1 MGYQL
6 AAPASKAKEIMETLR
21 LMASAEDLDDFSL
34 RKLERDAAQLKKADA
49 ASAYMVLGAVAAL
62 RGNVE
67 DVRRHHRASVT
78 VSGGSTDAYRNYVVS
93 LAAVGEMDE
102 SFNVASEAYKRFPGD
117 AAILADVIDTALWSA
132 RFREGRDLCRHWK
145 RSFPDEPPVR
155 GPMMTGLADAVDSGV
170 FSEGAVQE
178 VIRIAHDIRRASN
191 IRLMKNGLSVDHTE
205 PDAYLYELYVIALPE
220 QAAALNEDLAS
231 RVVARPDLLAD
242 PGLNFV
248 PIFIGTRTDAGHADA
263 AA

>member
-1 MGYQL
+1 
-6 AAPASKAKEIMETLR
+6 
-21 LMASAEDLDDFSL
+21 
-34 RKLERDAAQLKKADA
+34 
-49 ASAYMVLGAVAAL
+49 
-62 RGNVE
+62 
-67 DVRRHHRASVT
+67 
-78 VSGGSTDAYRNYVVS
+78 
-93 LAAVGEMDE
+93 
-102 SFNVASEAYKRFPGD
+102 
-117 AAILADVIDTALWSA
+117 
-132 RFREGRDLCRHWK
+132 
-145 RSFPDEPPVR
+145 
-155 GPMMTGLADAVDSGV
+155 MTGLADAVDSGV